1 MEGGMETPEKE
12 RWKKDKE
19 GGREGGREGE
29 NNSRQ

>member
-19 GGREGGREGE
+19 GGRAGGRERTTAG
-29 NNSRQ
+29 ND